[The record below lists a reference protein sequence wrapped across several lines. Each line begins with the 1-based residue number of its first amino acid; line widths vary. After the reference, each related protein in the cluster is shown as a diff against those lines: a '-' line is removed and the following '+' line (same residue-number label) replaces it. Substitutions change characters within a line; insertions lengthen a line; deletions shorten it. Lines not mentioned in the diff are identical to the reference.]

1 VLSKS
6 IAALVSAAAAL
17 TLLVGVLAGEAGV
30 PDRLDRFRALAAAR
44 LAPAQL
50 TDETAAE
57 TYREIYSLFDEEIV
71 ESLGSGSVFASTAF
85 LQDRLDAF
93 SEAWGATVVQ
103 LRRVGRLLVGAFQL
117 SDSHAG
123 NSVRVYG
130 ALHGEPALLDTISR
144 EGHPTLYELPPS
156 DGLPQFLVAWEG
168 AVSGRGSRALLVD
181 QLRQAGD
188 GVRTVWSTA
197 EMFPDGLAARGF
209 SVGGSEIRIKYELR
223 YPGWAP
229 GCDGQ
234 TEQEDVYRLA
244 PGTGTFIRA
253 GRRQYNAWHRDFRV
267 AVGRLFS
274 ALSSGDRATLTGLVP
289 DATIRSRLP
298 LTLRAEP
305 ACDAPNGTNPDS
317 VSVAATAEHGPWQLT
332 FHRNGTRWRLVSAA
346 PVIQ

>member
-1 VLSKS
+1 MLSKS

-144 EGHPTLYELPPS
+144 EGHPTLYELPS
-156 DGLPQFLVAWEG
+156 AEGRPQFLVAWEG
-168 AVSGRGSRALLVD
+168 VASGRGSRALLIEH
-181 QLRQAGD
+181 LRQAGD
-188 GVRTVWSTA
+188 GVRAIWSSVEA
-197 EMFPDGLAARGF
+197 FPDGLAARSFTVRGQ
-209 SVGGSEIRIKYELR
+209 EMRIKYEVR

-244 PGTGTFIRA
+244 PGNGTFVRSA
-253 GRRQYNAWHRDFRV
+253 RRQYNAWHRDFRLAV
-267 AVGRLFS
+267 ARLFT
-274 ALSSGDRATLTGLVP
+274 ALSAGDRAALTGLVP
-289 DATIRSRLP
+289 DAAMRSRLP
-298 LTLRAEP
+298 VTLRAEP

-332 FHRNGTRWRLVSAA
+332 FHRDGNRWRLVSAA
-346 PVIQ
+346 PVIP